1 MEDGPEGGGEEEG
14 AGEGE
19 TGGAP
24 TTPDGA
30 AEDEFF
36 DEGGTDGDAKVEE
49 DGVLGGL
56 AHGDHGF
63 IGAIDSEM
71 GSDEA
76 EDEGAGD
83 GGGSP
88 DRPVPPFGFG
98 VAEVVPAG
106 PAGAGFADEPAGGTD
121 EEDGDEGDEAEDVAI
136 GGEGEEGCF
145 DFFGIEVG
153 DAVDEHGDAD
163 ANGHDELR
171 SEEED
176 DGPEEGPPTIPWGF
190 GKGWGKGGERR
201 W

>member
-121 EEDGDEGDEAEDVAI
+121 EEDGDDMQDLADSDTMVRSLDASDVTA
-136 GGEGEEGCF
+136 GKYKLSQLGEIS
-145 DFFGIEVG
+145 D
-153 DAVDEHGDAD
+153 
-163 ANGHDELR
+163 DELV
-171 SEEED
+171 SQY
-176 DGPEEGPPTIPWGF
+176 T
-190 GKGWGKGGERR
+190 
-201 W
+201 